1 MYLCIRAECFLKGVI
16 ILKRYLR
23 IFAGIMVVIMSVL
36 AFAGCGDDKNSNQAG
51 QQSGNYQMIIS
62 SVNQINCDYLLVYH
76 EGVGYNELN
85 SYIDFLE
92 ALSTASTETF
102 QICPDTLNI
111 TDADQKLI
119 LLGATRYG
127 ESTQSAQL
135 MSDIR
140 SNNYYDYLLR
150 GYKNTL
156 TVNWMSK
163 FGREDAFKYVL
174 NSLLTN
180 GFDSA
185 FKSDYSHLY
194 LSDRTDTPVVTIDD
208 INIVQYS
215 VVMSGSPSYIERNAA
230 ERLVDA
236 IEDATGVVIPLVTD
250 AVEESQYEILVG
262 DTNRGETYVT
272 QFFATK
278 RYSVAQYNT
287 KLILRGGQIEA
298 TSKAVSDFVDMV
310 TNTVITAEPLHI
322 KANYCLNGSIDT
334 YGGDYFDGYE
344 LIFSDE
350 FNSGD
355 IDTEKWTLEDGAITT
370 YGDSAGL
377 MFFKPGSVRSDNHAM
392 SIRTY
397 LSFDGHV
404 SGHVTS
410 EDSFSFKYGY
420 AEVRAK
426 FRSAPGVWLKLMLT
440 NQNDGKDLVSQIDVF
455 NCLTSNDTIFAS
467 AGVLESKSYY
477 SNYLKLNEPSF
488 EALRSGTLEYGKL
501 LNDEEYHTYGVE
513 WTPTHITYYIDGKSY
528 GTVEIS
534 AQKYKDL
541 NTEMYLDFI
550 AGVNLTEEVA
560 VDEVAMW
567 PLDFTVDWVRV
578 YQKSGGTF
586 TDRTLIAD
594 APAATPDKK

>member
-1 MYLCIRAECFLKGVI
+1 M
-16 ILKRYLR
+16 KRYLR
-23 IFAGIMVVIMSVL
+23 IFTGFMAVVMLSLVL
-36 AFAGCGDDKNSNQAG
+36 AGCGDDKGSGNQAG
-51 QQSGNYQMIIS
+51 QNSGKYQMMVS
-62 SVNQINCDYLLVYH
+62 SVDQINCDYLLVYRNS
-76 EGVGYNELN
+76 VGYTELN

-92 ALSTASTETF
+92 ALSTASTATF
-102 QICPDTLNI
+102 QICPDTLNV

-119 LLGATRYG
+119 LLGTTRYG
-127 ESTQSAQL
+127 ESTQSQQL
-135 MSDIR
+135 MGDIR
-140 SNNYYDYLLR
+140 SNNYYDYLLQ

-156 TVNWMSK
+156 CVNWVSK

-174 NSLLTN
+174 NNLLNN
-180 GFDSA
+180 GFESA
-185 FKSDYSHLY
+185 FKSDYSYLY

-215 VVMSGSPSYIERNAA
+215 VVMPGSPSYIERNAA
-230 ERLVDA
+230 ERLVNA
-236 IEDATGVVIPLVTD
+236 IEDATGVVVPLVTD

-272 QFFATK
+272 SFFATK
-278 RYSVAQYNT
+278 RYAVAQYNT

-298 TSKAVSDFVDMV
+298 TSKAVSDFTDMV
-310 TNTVITAEPLHI
+310 ASTAITAQPLHI

-334 YGGDYFDGYE
+334 YGGDYFDGYK

-350 FNSGD
+350 FNSGA
-355 IDTEKWTLEDGAITT
+355 IDTEKWTLEDGAIPT
-370 YGDSAGL
+370 YGDSEGL
-377 MFFKPGSVRSDNHAM
+377 MFFEPRSVRCDTSTM

-397 LSFDGHV
+397 LSYDGYV

-440 NQNDGKDLVSQIDVF
+440 NKNDNKDYVSQIDVF
-455 NCLTSNDTIFAS
+455 NCLTSKDTIFAS
-467 AGVLESKSYY
+467 VGVLESKSYN
-477 SNYLKLNEPSF
+477 SNYLKLNEPNF

-513 WTPTHITYYIDGKSY
+513 WTPTYITFYIDGKSY
-528 GTVEIS
+528 GTVELS
-534 AQKYKDL
+534 AKKYNDL
-541 NTEMYLDFI
+541 NTELYLDFI

-567 PLDFTVDWVRV
+567 PLDFEVDWVRV
-578 YQKSGGTF
+578 YQKNGGTF
-586 TDRTLIAD
+586 TDRTLINSSQ
-594 APAATPDKK
+594 PTTPDEK

>member
-1 MYLCIRAECFLKGVI
+1 M
-16 ILKRYLR
+16 KRYLR
-23 IFAGIMVVIMSVL
+23 IFTGLMAVVMLSLVI
-36 AFAGCGDDKNSNQAG
+36 AGCDDDKDSGNQAG
-51 QQSGNYQMIIS
+51 QNSGKYQMIIS
-62 SVNQINCDYLLVYH
+62 SVEQINCDYLLVYRDS
-76 EGVGYNELN
+76 VGYTELN

-92 ALSTASTETF
+92 ALSTASTATF
-102 QICPDTLNI
+102 QICPDTLNV
-111 TDADQKLI
+111 TDAGQKMI
-119 LLGATRYG
+119 LLGSTRYG
-127 ESTQSAQL
+127 ESTQSEKL

-156 TVNWMSK
+156 SVSWMSK

-174 NSLLTN
+174 NHLLYN
-180 GFDSA
+180 GFESA
-185 FKSDYSHLY
+185 FKSDYSYLY
-194 LSDRTDTPVVTIDD
+194 LSDRTDAPVVTIDD

-215 VVMSGSPSYIERNAA
+215 VVMPGSPSYIERNAA
-230 ERLVDA
+230 ERLVNA
-236 IEDATGVVIPLVTD
+236 IEDATGAAIPLVTD

-272 QFFATK
+272 SFFATK
-278 RYSVAQYNT
+278 RYAVAQYNT

-298 TSKAVSDFVDMV
+298 TSKAVSDFTDMV
-310 TNTVITAEPLHI
+310 TSTAITAQPLHI

-334 YGGDYFDGYE
+334 YGGNYFDGYK

-350 FNSGD
+350 FNSGT
-355 IDTEKWTLEDGAITT
+355 IDTAKWTLEDGAITT

-377 MFFKPGSVRSDNHAM
+377 MFFKPGSVRCDTSAM

-397 LSFDGHV
+397 LSHDGYV

-420 AEVRAK
+420 AEVRAR

-440 NQNDGKDLVSQIDVF
+440 NQNDKKDYVSQIDVF

-477 SNYLKLNEPSF
+477 NNYLKLNEPNF

-501 LNDEEYHTYGVE
+501 INDEEYHTYGVE

-567 PLDFTVDWVRV
+567 PLDFEVDWVRV
-578 YQKSGGTF
+578 YQKNGGTF
-586 TDRTLIAD
+586 TDRTLINTSQ
-594 APAATPDKK
+594 PTTPNKK